1 MTNKNEESGV
11 NYPTQEDII
20 EFNRFQNKKNREER
34 ITFLEEQIAL
44 SEKYRE
50 ELKKLKREVK
60 NLK

>member
-34 ITFLEEQIAL
+34 IAFLEEQIAL
-44 SEKYRE
+44 SEKYRD
-50 ELKKLKREVK
+50 ELKRLKREVK

>member
-1 MTNKNEESGV
+1 MTNKNEESSIV
-11 NYPTQEDII
+11 YPTQEAII

-34 ITFLEEQIAL
+34 ITFLEEQITL

>member
-20 EFNRFQNKKNREER
+20 EFNRFQNKKNRDER